1 MIQPMPQAPS
11 LRPGT
16 MYATTT
22 TSGRSV
28 VGEYLGIEVAHG
40 EWAFL
45 IHTSAG
51 VVSIPL
57 ATVASV
63 VPTAA

>member
-1 MIQPMPQAPS
+1 MINPMPEAPS

-16 MYATTT
+16 MYAATTT
-22 TSGRSV
+22 AGRTV

-45 IHTSAG
+45 IHTSSG
-51 VVSIPL
+51 VASIPL
-57 ATVASV
+57 AQIASV
-63 VPTAA
+63 EPQAA